1 MPDPF
6 QVALDNSPVPV
17 GKPARLL
24 LQPMIQLVK
33 PIAHPPDFRHNFRL
47 QAPFFLFHS
56 SEYRF
61 QPVGCGGKHLVVLG
75 CAQQNLRALE
85 VNVGERLGWFV
96 FVGGSRLHIDT
107 VDEGGSRVG
116 DTIEQ
121 LLLLEEMRTKC
132 KLLDVVF
139 RFFSAFRVEGAA
151 NEWFDG
157 GGYNSARFAN
167 VVELVRVVDG
177 DALKQ
182 ACRLVLSG
190 DDERAKKR
198 VGRGEYRSQS
208 GFHAR
213 CKWFWENL
221 TLSLRLPML
230 VIRRKP

>member
-75 CAQQNLRALE
+75 CAQQNLCALE

-96 FVGGSRLHIDT
+96 FVGGSRLHINT
-107 VDEGGSRVG
+107 IDERGSRVG

-121 LLLLEEMRTKC
+121 LLLLEEMRAKC

-139 RFFSAFRVEGAA
+139 RFFSVFRVEGAA
-151 NEWFDG
+151 NEWFNG
-157 GGYNSARFAN
+157 GAYDSARFAN
-167 VVELVRVVDG
+167 VVKLGPLV
-177 DALKQ
+177 
-182 ACRLVLSG
+182 VL
-190 DDERAKKR
+190 R
-198 VGRGEYRSQS
+198 VGV
-208 GFHAR
+208 
-213 CKWFWENL
+213 L
-221 TLSLRLPML
+221 LLSLSR
-230 VIRRKP
+230 